1 MGGFIPLGDASRP
14 VRFAAVTAL
23 IIALN
28 VIVFFQELVHGQA
41 FVWTWSVVPIRI
53 MHGHAW
59 ITLLTS
65 MFMHA
70 GWMHIIGNMV
80 YLWTF
85 GREIEQTMGPL
96 RFLFFYLCGGIV
108 AMVAQILGDP
118 GRGSAPHG
126 DDAATEIEEEEAK
139 RTHCSSISRPKAH
152 RKTMLPMMCIQLGV
166 HEHGREQRDRGMAVG
181 DAEWE

>member
-1 MGGFIPLGDASRP
+1 MRRGP

-41 FVWTWSVVPIRI
+41 FVWTWSVIPIRI

-80 YLWTF
+80 TY
-85 GREIEQTMGPL
+85 GPL
-96 RFLFFYLCGGIV
+96 DARLSRQWVRF
-108 AMVAQILGDP
+108 D
-118 GRGSAPHG
+118 SS
-126 DDAATEIEEEEAK
+126 
-139 RTHCSSISRPKAH
+139 SSIFVEESWLWWRRSSATPSLKSLLSEPAAPS
-152 RKTMLPMMCIQLGV
+152 LPSW
-166 HEHGREQRDRGMAVG
+166 EHFS
-181 DAEWE
+181 